1 MSCHNGQV
9 SLRKL
14 STTNAFVVTDLE
26 DTPSFGIVRCAK
38 KILQG
43 GAKDLARSMTYTF
56 ASFEMKHG
64 GASGGINALPDEK
77 VEAIEKFVEELSG
90 DVSLG
95 HLGLNAGKG
104 ISSHAFRKLSEVD
117 SRSALRFEMYGED
130 TLETYLAALGPVVS
144 ADQLINL
151 DGKTIAIEGFG
162 EHGPAMIDLI
172 EERGGKVISISTL
185 SGSISEPSSF
195 DTADIRGR
203 WGESG
208 VDFVES
214 ADGEV
219 EPAWKVFQSGADIL
233 FTGSKMGAVNHLTA
247 EKLKVAALVPHQ
259 PIPFTARALAILQR
273 NNTIVVPDFIA
284 VAAPIFASW
293 PGENTDVSQVIQSSI
308 DHISGVIDEVSNH
321 DDGLFLGACYRAE
334 SFLET
339 WQEKRLFG
347 RPLAS

>member
-104 ISSHAFRKLSEVD
+104 ISSHAFGKLSEVD

-151 DGKTIAIEGFG
+151 DGKTVLIATHDINNLEEKFDEVLCLNRHCCAFG
-162 EHGPAMIDLI
+162 DPSEVLTEEVI
-172 EERGGKVISISTL
+172 EEMY
-185 SGSISEPSSF
+185 GSHNEMF
-195 DTADIRGR
+195 
-203 WGESG
+203 
-208 VDFVES
+208 
-214 ADGEV
+214 
-219 EPAWKVFQSGADIL
+219 K
-233 FTGSKMGAVNHLTA
+233 NHF
-247 EKLKVAALVPHQ
+247 K
-259 PIPFTARALAILQR
+259 
-273 NNTIVVPDFIA
+273 NNHRVTND
-284 VAAPIFASW
+284 
-293 PGENTDVSQVIQSSI
+293 N
-308 DHISGVIDEVSNH
+308 
-321 DDGLFLGACYRAE
+321 
-334 SFLET
+334 
-339 WQEKRLFG
+339 
-347 RPLAS
+347 